1 VIRPVAGDPVLE
13 EASVRIRSE
22 LDAAGTRNRLVDC
35 PGQGTRDWRACTDS
49 SSAAWISLGRE
60 DGIATLQVMATLS
73 DGLELRRHVR
83 VPPETGGNDPSV
95 LAVRAVELLRDI
107 YLDIPRI
114 TRQSEPAAPPA
125 AKTPPPGGA
134 PGAPSS
140 QVSGRA
146 FLAAGALQG
155 RRGLGTAVGPVFGFG
170 ISWASRLTLLGSVS
184 GPFQQTLR
192 TPSSGMDMPAGIDV
206 SQTLAALDLRY
217 EVGPSRIRPYATAG
231 VGLYAKHVEVA
242 TQGTPPVT
250 VPGASSALA
259 PLIAVGVGVIARI
272 FPWLA
277 VTLDF
282 QEVAVLPTQDVTVQ
296 DASGNTTVIGRAGP
310 SDLVELG
317 IVLCPP

>member
-1 VIRPVAGDPVLE
+1 
-13 EASVRIRSE
+13 
-22 LDAAGTRNRLVDC
+22 
-35 PGQGTRDWRACTDS
+35 
-49 SSAAWISLGRE
+49 
-60 DGIATLQVMATLS
+60 LS

-83 VPPETGGNDPSV
+83 VAPDAGGNDPSV

-114 TRQSEPAAPPA
+114 TRQPEPAAPAA
-125 AKTPPPGGA
+125 AKSPPPAGA
-134 PGAPSS
+134 AGAPSS

-146 FLAAGALQG
+146 FVAAGALNG

-184 GPFQQTLR
+184 GPFQQTLHI
-192 TPSSGMDMPAGIDV
+192 PSSGMDMPAAIDV

-217 EVGPSRIRPYATAG
+217 EIGPFRIRPYATAG

-250 VPGASSALA
+250 PPVTVLGSPSALA

-277 VTLDF
+277 VSLDF

-296 DASGNTTVIGRAGP
+296 EAGGPAVIGRAGP